1 MEFLM
6 CLFQYNEFFR
16 QVIGLLKQ
24 SLAKKGKEK
33 NKNKNK
39 NPTDFGS
46 STIHQKEHLN
56 ITEAQSIKILHLGV
70 IFFK

>member
-1 MEFLM
+1 M

-24 SLAKKGKEK
+24 SLAKKRKK
-33 NKNKNK
+33 RKRKKKK

-46 STIHQKEHLN
+46 STILRKEHLN
-56 ITEAQSIKILHLGV
+56 ITED
-70 IFFK
+70 